1 MFDEKVG
8 DAMWTNSF
16 PRLLDSSRFEAV
28 LELEHGRKHDNEW
41 TAAFQFIAR
50 PAVDGR
56 VRYEQHV
63 HEPHDDEQQQQYDEG
78 AAGDSLLRR
87 RSRRT
92 RPVTKTT

>member
-8 DAMWTNSF
+8 DAMGTNSF

-56 VRYEQHV
+56 VRYE
-63 HEPHDDEQQQQYDEG
+63 PHDDEQQQQHFEYDEG